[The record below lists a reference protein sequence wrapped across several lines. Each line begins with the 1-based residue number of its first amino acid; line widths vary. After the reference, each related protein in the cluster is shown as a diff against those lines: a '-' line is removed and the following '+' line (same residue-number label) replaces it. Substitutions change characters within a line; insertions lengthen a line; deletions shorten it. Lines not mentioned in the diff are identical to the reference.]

1 MNKYYLAPLEG
12 ITGYIYRNAY
22 HTYFSPMDKYFTP
35 FIETHTK
42 RSFNAR
48 ELNDILPEHNQ
59 NMYVVPQLLTNQADD
74 LIRTVRDLEAMGYQ
88 EINLNLGCPS
98 GTVVSRK
105 KGSGFLAVPEQL
117 DDFLAKIFTEIEI
130 PISIKTRIGVKEPEE
145 FANLLT
151 IYNKYP
157 LKELIIHPR
166 VREDYYKNTPN
177 LAVFETALSVSKNP
191 ICYNGDIFTKE
202 TAWQIQKQFAADTA
216 ADEKKVSA
224 IMLGR
229 GIIANPLLLE
239 QIQGKETTPDAKQR
253 LYAFH
258 NQLLSDYSK
267 VISGDK
273 NVLFKMKELWSY
285 FGNSFTE
292 SEKYCKKIR
301 KTERIREYEQIVA
314 SLFREQELVSE
325 IAFKS

>member
-1 MNKYYLAPLEG
+1 MKQYYLAPLEG
-12 ITGYIYRNAY
+12 ITGYVYRNAY
-22 HTYFSPMDKYFTP
+22 HAYFTPMHKYFTP

-59 NMYVVPQLLTNQADD
+59 GMYVVPQLLTNQAEDF
-74 LIRTVRDLEAMGYQ
+74 LRTAKDLEAMGYQ

-105 KGSGFLAVPEQL
+105 KGAGFLSVPQEL
-117 DDFLAKIFTEIEI
+117 DAFLEKIFTEIRI
-130 PISIKTRIGVKEPEE
+130 DISIKTRIGMKEPEE
-145 FANLLT
+145 FANLLA

-157 LKELIIHPR
+157 VKELIIHPR

-177 LAVFETALSVSKNP
+177 LTVFENALKDSKNP
-191 ICYNGDIFTKE
+191 VCYNGDIFTRE
-202 TAWQIQKQFAADTA
+202 DARRIQQRF
-216 ADEKKVSA
+216 VSDGIPEGNLSA
-224 IMLGR
+224 MMLGR
-229 GIIANPLLLE
+229 GVIANPMLLE
-239 QIQGKETTPDAKQR
+239 QITGKEIKDVKQR

-258 NQLLSDYSK
+258 NQILSDYSK

-285 FGNSFTE
+285 LGRSFTE

-301 KTERIREYEQIVA
+301 KAERIREYEQVVA
-314 SLFREQELVSE
+314 SLFREQEIVNV
-325 IAFKS
+325 K